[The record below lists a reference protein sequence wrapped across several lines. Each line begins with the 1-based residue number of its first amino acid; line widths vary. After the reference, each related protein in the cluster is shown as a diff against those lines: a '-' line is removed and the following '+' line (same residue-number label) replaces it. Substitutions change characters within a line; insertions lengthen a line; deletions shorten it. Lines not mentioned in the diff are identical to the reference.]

1 MITLDGSRGEGGGQ
15 ILRTALSLSM
25 ITGLPFTIKNIRAGR
40 PKPGLMRQHLAAVTA
55 AATISN
61 ATVDGA
67 DIGSKELVF
76 RPSSIKG
83 GTYSFSIGSAGSCTL
98 VFQTVFP
105 ALIHADK
112 QSTLYLEGGTHNPFA
127 PPYDF
132 LYKSFLPVLATMG
145 VVVAPTIQQHG
156 FFPAGGG
163 RISFIVNP
171 CAKLNTIDIIE
182 RGECI
187 SKKGSALIANLPHSI
202 ALREC
207 NEIAKGLN
215 WPTDICKPVIL
226 DRTTQGFGNIVCIEL
241 QHEHC
246 TEVITECGDK
256 GVAAERVAEKAVNN
270 ARKFLASGAPVGEH
284 LADQLMIPFALAGS
298 GSYCTMPLTQH
309 SHTNIETIRL
319 FIGCTIATEET
330 DNRNVIVSFK
340 G

>member
-25 ITGLPFTIKNIRAGR
+25 ITGQPFTINNIRAGR
-40 PKPGLMRQHLAAVTA
+40 PKPGLMRQHLVAVTA
-55 AATISN
+55 AAKISD

-67 DIGSKELVF
+67 EIGSKELVF
-76 RPSSIKG
+76 RPSGIKG
-83 GTYSFSIGSAGSCTL
+83 GTYTFSIGSAGSCTL
-98 VFQTVFP
+98 VFQTLLP
-105 ALIHADK
+105 ALMHANA
-112 QSTLYLEGGTHNPFA
+112 QTILNLEGGTHNPFA

-132 LYKSFLPVLATMG
+132 LCASFLPVLSRMG
-145 VVVAPTIQQHG
+145 AIVNPAIQQHG

-163 RISFIVNP
+163 RISFVVNP
-171 CAKLNTIDIIE
+171 CLKLSSIDIVE

-187 SKKGSALIANLPHSI
+187 SKKASALIANLAHSI
-202 ALREC
+202 AHREC
-207 NEIAKGLN
+207 NEIAKRLN
-215 WPTDICKPVIL
+215 WPIEICKPVIL
-226 DRTTQGFGNIVCIEL
+226 DCTTQGFGNVVCIEM
-241 QHEHC
+241 QYEHC

-256 GVAAERVAEKAVNN
+256 GVPAERVAEKAAIN
-270 ARKFLASGAPVGEH
+270 ARKYIASGAPVGDH

-319 FIGCTIATEET
+319 FIGCTIAVEET